1 MMMANASAFPVLEDL
16 KTRLDGIATA
26 LVSRDGRVLSADLP
40 EGVYADTFAVMCATM
55 FGAAVAGNTEL
66 DRASPVRIVI
76 EGDDSKTIIVRTGGN
91 GLLVAVI
98 DPSVDLPR
106 VLDQVTKFAAAL
118 TVE

>member
-1 MMMANASAFPVLEDL
+1 MMANANVRTVLEDL
-16 KTRLDGIATA
+16 KSRIDGIATA

-55 FGAAVAGNTEL
+55 FGAAVAGNAEL

-76 EGDDSKTIIVRTGGN
+76 EGDDSKSIIARAGGN

-98 DPSVDLPR
+98 DRSVDLPR
-106 VLDQVTKFAAAL
+106 VLDLIMKFAAAL